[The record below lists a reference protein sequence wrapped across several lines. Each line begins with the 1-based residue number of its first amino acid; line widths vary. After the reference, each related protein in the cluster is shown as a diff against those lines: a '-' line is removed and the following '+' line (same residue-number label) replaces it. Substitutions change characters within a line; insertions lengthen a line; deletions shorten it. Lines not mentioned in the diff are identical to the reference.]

1 MTVSGQPEFIVIS
14 GLSGSGKSTAVKNF
28 EDLGAYCVDN
38 LPTSLLPKVLELF
51 GESTMDL
58 RLVVIGMDIRGRNF
72 VKGFPE
78 IFRSLR
84 ARGLPIRLL
93 FFTAAEKVLVRRF
106 SETRR
111 VHPLG
116 GSGSLLEAIRRERK
130 ELEPLEKL
138 ADQVIDTSRTS
149 LRDLR
154 EEVCHL
160 ARERHAPGSLSI
172 TLLSFGYKYGIPF
185 DADLVFDVRFLPNPF
200 FVEELK
206 HQTGLDDPVRDF
218 IMKKEETRDFMEEFH
233 RFLKF
238 LIPRYQAEGRAY
250 LTIAIGCT
258 GGRHR
263 SVAVARSTAAFLKEE
278 GGAVELRNRDIQ
290 GD

>member
-1 MTVSGQPEFIVIS
+1 VTVSGQPEFIVIS

-218 IMKKEETRDFMEEFH
+218 IMKKEETGKFIEEFH

-263 SVAVARSTAAFLKEE
+263 SVVIARSTAAFLKQE
-278 GGAVELRNRDIQ
+278 GGAVDLRNRDIQ

>member
-1 MTVSGQPEFIVIS
+1 VTVSSQPEFIVIS
-14 GLSGSGKSTAVKNF
+14 GLSGSGKSAAVKNF

-38 LPTSLLPKVLELF
+38 LPTALLPKVLELF

-72 VKGFPE
+72 IKGFPE

-84 ARGLPIRLL
+84 TSGIPIRLL
-93 FFTAAEKVLVRRF
+93 FFTAAEKVLVRRYG
-106 SETRR
+106 ETRR

-116 GSGSLLEAIRRERK
+116 GSGSLLEAIRREKK
-130 ELEPLEKL
+130 ELEPLKEL
-138 ADQVIDTSRTS
+138 ADQVVDTSRTS

-154 EEVCHL
+154 EEVCNICQ
-160 ARERHAPGSLSI
+160 ERRAPGRLSI
-172 TLLSFGYKYGIPF
+172 TLLSFGYKYGVPF

-218 IMKKEETRDFMEEFH
+218 VMKKKETGEFVEEFH

-238 LIPRYQAEGRAY
+238 LIPRCRAEGRAY

-263 SVAVARSTAAFLKEE
+263 SVAVARAAAAFLEDK
-278 GGAVELRNRDIQ
+278 GGAVSVRNRDIQ
-290 GD
+290 GE